1 MYYRKAARRHPKCFP
16 APGAYVTNVRAEA
29 EWDNESRRDAHLHLE
44 SKNESLNLHLY
55 CNSGSKNFKAIIE
68 SIAKGANY
76 RLYDVNL
83 RLDPPESGGAEWSRE
98 AAMELLVSDKTKFSF
113 ISGAINGYGTVA
125 AAFYAYKDEER
136 MGGVIVKL
144 HMIVTT
150 DMSFGTP
157 NEVFSIRH

>member
-1 MYYRKAARRHPKCFP
+1 MYYRKAARHPEYFP

-83 RLDPPESGGAEWSRE
+83 RLDPPKRGGAEWNRE

-113 ISGAINGYGTVA
+113 ISGTINGYGTVA
-125 AAFYAYKDEER
+125 ATFYAYKDEER

-144 HMIVTT
+144 HMIVAT
-150 DMSFGTP
+150 DTSFGIP
-157 NEVFSIRH
+157 PEAFSIRR